1 MPKFPHGLSQRNRQE
16 LLVRFNH
23 GFAPYPHLP
32 QPTRDDID
40 IIFREYRAEEQRLL
54 QLAEDRQ
61 RRYEEEMNQP
71 FNIGELDAPIDMPPL
86 EEVVIV
92 RNPMELVAM
101 MIVGPPVARVL
112 VEPRQPT
119 EDEQIAEAIRR
130 SMID

>member
-1 MPKFPHGLSQRNRQE
+1 MPKFPHGLSQRNRRE

-40 IIFREYRAEEQRLL
+40 IIFREYRAEEQRL
-54 QLAEDRQ
+54 QLAEER
-61 RRYEEEMNQP
+61 RRYEEMNRP

-119 EDEQIAEAIRR
+119 EDERIAEAIRR